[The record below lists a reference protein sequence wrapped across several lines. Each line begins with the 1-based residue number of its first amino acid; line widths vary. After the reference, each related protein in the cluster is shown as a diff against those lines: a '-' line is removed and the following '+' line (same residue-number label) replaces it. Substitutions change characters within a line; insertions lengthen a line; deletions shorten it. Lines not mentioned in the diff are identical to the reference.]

1 MAALPSRRAAVG
13 MTATVAP
20 PAPRSTKP
28 PATLKVAAVT
38 GSKGAGAGE
47 GLTQDIRRERERTR
61 PRTCAN

>member
-1 MAALPSRRAAVG
+1 MAQKTVG
-13 MTATVAP
+13 CPIV
-20 PAPRSTKP
+20 P

-61 PRTCAN
+61 PRTCDRNDVIL